1 MFVNFY
7 NIYLKNNINDNFLL
21 DDSVK
26 LFYTFNNSIFSL
38 YLFKLYLLY

>member
-26 LFYTFNNSIFSL
+26 NCLIHFWSL
-38 YLFKLYLLY
+38 